1 MTLAYQSNSVKEQ
14 YAKSID
20 NTNFIKVII
29 DDKPKLKDNFQKTI
43 KELLGETVEVDIV
56 SVSPLF
62 ENEYLDM
69 IL

>member
-29 DDKPKLKDNFQKTI
+29 DDKPKLKDNFQKQ
-43 KELLGETVEVDIV
+43 
-56 SVSPLF
+56 
-62 ENEYLDM
+62 
-69 IL
+69 